1 MTVHFCHS
9 EGAIAT
15 EESYFQHTKIYNNRR
30 EHIRMKFKALV
41 IREEG
46 DSFIRE
52 ITERDTSDLPK
63 GDLLVKVLYSSLNYK
78 DALSA
83 AGNRGVTKKY
93 PHTPGIDAAGTV
105 AESGNPEFAAGD
117 EVLITGHDF
126 GMNTSGGFAEYV
138 RVPSSWAIKRP
149 EGITLKEAMIY
160 GTAGFTAALSIYR
173 LSEYGGVKPG
183 SGRIL
188 VTGARG
194 GVGSHAVRLL
204 SIAGYEVT
212 AVTGLH
218 SNPEKDFP
226 EDEKALKAMGALKV
240 IPADA
245 VSDKDNRPMLKSK
258 WAGVIDTVG
267 GSILST
273 AIRETAYGG
282 AVTTCGNA
290 AGADFYANVYPFIL
304 RGVNLFGI
312 DSVECP
318 HDLREATWKKMAG
331 EWYNAGLNDLGSE
344 CSLEEIK
351 DSYIDLML
359 KGYIKERK
367 VVNIAI

>member
-1 MTVHFCHS
+1 
-9 EGAIAT
+9 
-15 EESYFQHTKIYNNRR
+15 
-30 EHIRMKFKALV
+30 MKFKALV
-41 IREEG
+41 IREDG

-52 ITERDTSDLPK
+52 IIKRDTSGLPD
-63 GDLLVKVLYSSLNYK
+63 GDLLVRVKYSSLNYK
-78 DALSA
+78 DALSST
-83 AGNRGVTKKY
+83 GNRGVTKKY
-93 PHTPGIDAAGTV
+93 PHTPGIDAAGIV
-105 AESGNPEFAAGD
+105 EESGNPEFRPGD
-117 EVLITGHDF
+117 EVIITGHDF

-138 RVPSSWAIKRP
+138 RVPSEWAIKRP
-149 EGITLKEAMIY
+149 GKLSLKETMIY
-160 GTAGFTAALSIYR
+160 GTAGFTAALSLYR
-173 LSEYGGVKPG
+173 LSEYGRIKPSDG
-183 SGRIL
+183 KIL

-204 SIAGYEVT
+204 ANAGYDVA

-218 SNPEKDFP
+218 ANPEIDFP
-226 EDEKALKAMGALKV
+226 EDEKALRALGAKEV

-245 VSDKDNRPMLKSK
+245 VNDRENRPMLKAR

-267 GSILST
+267 GSVLST
-273 AIRETAYGG
+273 AIRETSYGG

-318 HDLREATWKKMAG
+318 ADLRAAVWNKMG
-331 EWYNAGLNDLGSE
+331 NDWYSKDLSLLGSE

-351 DSYIDLML
+351 NTWIDVML
-359 KGYIKERK
+359 KGHIKERK
-367 VVNIAI
+367 VVNLKL